1 MARTLASAPL
11 GALSFTLHPVMI
23 ARDPLRRLGI
33 RIYGGKVLLPDIII
47 HGAVHRTHREFSEV
61 EQQILVER

>member
-1 MARTLASAPL
+1 MAPTLASAPL

-33 RIYGGKVLLPDIII
+33 RIDGGDVLLPDII